1 MINAKETGRFIAE
14 CRRKKGM
21 TQQELGDRLHVTNR
35 AVSKWENGKSFPDV
49 GLLEDLGRELDVS
62 VGDLLAGKRIE
73 AEHYQKETEKML
85 VEALGN
91 RRLYGYEIV
100 TYIMAVLAV
109 FAFWIPLL
117 TTENGEF
124 LKPLWP
130 PVNVVNVLCWI
141 ISAGLIGSILYLD
154 RALPGKGL
162 RGTNAK
168 LSGVMGAVVV
178 LLNFLFPFLR
188 DEVQDSGGRPPEIW
202 DWVLIAA
209 VLLIMLPLGAVV
221 WSCGADNRRQR
232 YLANECEKA
241 RDWEQRKEL
250 DRQDSERE
258 RRKDPDR
265 QDSERERRKDPDRRD
280 SERERGK
287 YPACERRKKEEESTN
302 EDINFKWKSERE
314 EQHHTADGV
323 VSGKTPPGTRL

>member
-62 VGDLLAGKRIE
+62 VGELLAGKRIE
-73 AEHYQKETEKML
+73 AEHYQMETEKML

-100 TYIMAVLAV
+100 TYIMTVLAV
-109 FAFWIPLL
+109 FAFWIPFL
-117 TTENGEF
+117 TTGNGGF
-124 LKPLWP
+124 LKPMWP

-141 ISAGLIGSILYLD
+141 IAAGLIGCIRYLD
-154 RALPGKGL
+154 RALPGKEL
-162 RGTNAK
+162 RGTNPK
-168 LSGVMGAVVV
+168 LSGVMGVVAV

-188 DEVQDSGGRPPEIW
+188 DEVQGSGGRPPEFW
-202 DWVLIAA
+202 DWMLIAIA
-209 VLLIMLPLGAVV
+209 LLVMLPLAAIV

-232 YLANECEKA
+232 YLANEREKA
-241 RDWEQRKEL
+241 R

-258 RRKDPDR
+258 RRKNSDR
-265 QDSERERRKDPDRRD
+265 EQ
-280 SERERGK
+280 
-287 YPACERRKKEEESTN
+287 RKKEEENTN
-302 EDINFKWKSERE
+302 ENIDIKRKSERE
-314 EQHHTADGV
+314 EQHHAADGA
-323 VSGKTPPGTRL
+323 VSGKRPPGTHL

>member
-141 ISAGLIGSILYLD
+141 ISAGLIGSILYLV

-188 DEVQDSGGRPPEIW
+188 DEVQDSGGRPPGFW
-202 DWVLIAA
+202 DWTLVAM
-209 VLLIMLPLGAVV
+209 VLLIMVPLGILV

-232 YLANECEKA
+232 YLANEREKA
-241 RDWEQRKEL
+241 R
-250 DRQDSERE
+250 
-258 RRKDPDR
+258 
-265 QDSERERRKDPDRRD
+265 DRRD

-287 YPACERRKKEEESTN
+287 YPACERRKKEEENTN
-302 EDINFKWKSERE
+302 ENIDIKRKSERE
-314 EQHHTADGV
+314 EQHHAADDAV
-323 VSGKTPPGTRL
+323 FGKRPPGTHL

>member
-141 ISAGLIGSILYLD
+141 ISAGLIGSILYLN

-162 RGTNAK
+162 RGTNPK

-188 DEVQDSGGRPPEIW
+188 DEVQDSGGRPLEIW

-250 DRQDSERE
+250 DRQDSVRE

-265 QDSERERRKDPDRRD
+265 RDSERERRKDPDRRD
-280 SERERGK
+280 SERGRGNHLAYK
-287 YPACERRKKEEESTN
+287 RRKKEEKSTN
-302 EDINFKWKSERE
+302 EDIDFKRKPEKE
-314 EQHHTADGV
+314 EQHHIADGI

>member
-21 TQQELGDRLHVTNR
+21 TQQELGDRLLVTNR

-188 DEVQDSGGRPPEIW
+188 DEVQDSGGRPPGFW
-202 DWVLIAA
+202 DWTLVAM
-209 VLLIMLPLGAVV
+209 VLLIMVPLGILV

-232 YLANECEKA
+232 YLANEREKA
-241 RDWEQRKEL
+241 RDWEQRKEI
-250 DRQDSERE
+250 DRQDSVRE

-265 QDSERERRKDPDRRD
+265 RDSERERRKDPDRRD
-280 SERERGK
+280 SERGRGNHLAYK
-287 YPACERRKKEEESTN
+287 RRKKEEKSTN
-302 EDINFKWKSERE
+302 EDIDFKRKPERE
-314 EQHHTADGV
+314 EQHHTADGI

>member
-1 MINAKETGRFIAE
+1 MTGAKKPETRYPETERGGRAVINAKETGRFIAE

-62 VGDLLAGKRIE
+62 VGELLAGKRIE
-73 AEHYQKETEKML
+73 AEHYQMETEKML

-100 TYIMAVLAV
+100 TYIMTVLAV
-109 FAFWIPLL
+109 FAFWIPFL
-117 TTENGEF
+117 TTGNGGF
-124 LKPLWP
+124 LKPMWP

-141 ISAGLIGSILYLD
+141 IAAGLIGCILYLD
-154 RALPGKGL
+154 RALPGKEL

-221 WSCGADNRRQR
+221 WSCGADNRRRR
-232 YLANECEKA
+232 YLETE
-241 RDWEQRKEL
+241 RERQEIG
-250 DRQDSERE
+250 RQDSV
-258 RRKDPDR
+258 
-265 QDSERERRKDPDRRD
+265 RERRKDPDRRD

-302 EDINFKWKSERE
+302 ENIDIKRKSERE
-314 EQHHTADGV
+314 EQHHAADGA
-323 VSGKTPPGTRL
+323 VSGKRPPGTHL